1 MLYTAKAL
9 AAGREL
15 RNTVIQHPSFHKA
28 LNLIA
33 NAIEVG
39 NGTGIFTGVRIMA
52 PSGCGKS
59 LLIECLQK
67 NIINSQFL
75 EGELSVIRTELK
87 ESPSVSQI
95 QGGLLENFKY
105 GLIDQGRR
113 SANNNDVHRVL
124 LAAIAEH
131 RVQLIVL
138 DEIQHIFSPFNDKVA
153 THVIDWLK
161 RLMNMTG
168 VPIVLVG
175 TELMD
180 RLGAVDPQL
189 TSRIPTAIKLMPFMH
204 NAEWVGFLKALV
216 KQCHAVDLSIIAET
230 PLVTQL
236 YGITKGVVRPLKSLL
251 VQAVIMAVNAEEK
264 SLTVGRLLAAYE
276 MVYGPEIASENPF
289 NVY

>member
-1 MLYTAKAL
+1 MLYTKKAM

-15 RNTVIQHPSFHKA
+15 RNAVIRYPSFYKA
-28 LNLIA
+28 LNLIT
-33 NAIEVG
+33 NAVEVG

-67 NIINSQFL
+67 NVTKSSL
-75 EGELSVIRTELK
+75 LDGELSVIRTELK
-87 ESPSVSQI
+87 ETPSVSQI
-95 QGGLLENFKY
+95 QGGLLDNFKY
-105 GLIDQGRR
+105 GLVDHGRR
-113 SANNNDVHRVL
+113 SVNNTDVHRVL
-124 LAAIAEH
+124 LAAIKEH

-138 DEIQHIFSPFNDKVA
+138 DEMQHVFSSHNDKVA
-153 THVIDWLK
+153 THVIDWIK

-189 TSRIPTAIKLMPFMH
+189 TSRIPTTIKLMPFMH
-204 NAEWVGFLKALV
+204 NSEWIGFLKGLV
-216 KQCHAVDLSIIAET
+216 SQCHAVDLSIIAES
-230 PLVTQL
+230 PLATQL
-236 YGITKGVVRPLKSLL
+236 YGISKGVIRPLKSLL

-264 SLTVGRLLAAYE
+264 KLTVERLLSAYE
-276 MVYGPEIASENPF
+276 MVYGPEIAAENPF
-289 NVY
+289 NVF